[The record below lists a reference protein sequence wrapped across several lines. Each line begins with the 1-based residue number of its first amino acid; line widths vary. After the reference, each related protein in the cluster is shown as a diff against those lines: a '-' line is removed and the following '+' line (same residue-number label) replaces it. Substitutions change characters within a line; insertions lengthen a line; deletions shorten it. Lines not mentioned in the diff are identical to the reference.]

1 MMSAKMNVPELRFG
15 EFSGE
20 WEEKRLGSISEKISD
35 GIHSTPEYAEDGLYY
50 FVNGNNLVNGKIRI
64 TNNTKK
70 VNEEEYLKHKR
81 QLGDNTILLSING
94 TIGNLAFFNNEKIVL
109 GKSACYI
116 NIDEEKTNKYFIN
129 DILKTSTVQNF
140 FYSEVTGSTIKNL
153 SLSTIKNTKLS
164 LPSKP
169 EQEKI
174 ASFLSSVDSK
184 IEQLSKK
191 RTLLEQYKKGVM
203 QKIFSQE
210 LRFKEDDG
218 SEFPEWVEKKLGDTL
233 EVVVDNRGKTPPTT
247 DFGIPLIE
255 VNAIGNKEINYLK
268 VSKYVTENTYKK
280 WFRKYLKD
288 GDILFSTVGQTA
300 ICSIYDE
307 SVKAVIAQNIIG
319 LRFVNELNLFMYYL
333 LTEIKNH
340 HKFKRIEMGAVQPSI
355 KVSQMIH
362 INFYIPSLK
371 EQTKIA
377 TFLSSLDKK
386 IELTDKEFNATK
398 EFKKGLLQKMFV

>member
-1 MMSAKMNVPELRFG
+1 MWYK
-15 EFSGE
+15 
-20 WEEKRLGSISEKISD
+20 
-35 GIHSTPEYAEDGLYY
+35 
-50 FVNGNNLVNGKIRI
+50 
-64 TNNTKK
+64 NTKK
-70 VNEEEYLKHKR
+70 VNKEEYLKHKR

-210 LRFKEDDG
+210 LRFQEDDG
-218 SEFPEWVEKKLGDTL
+218 SAFPEWVEKKLG
-233 EVVVDNRGKTPPTT
+233 EVANVYQPQTISQTDLKEDGYDVYGANGIIGKYDKFNHEFEQIAVTCRGNTCGT
-247 DFGIPLIE
+247 
-255 VNAIGNKEINYLK
+255 VNYTREKSWITGNAMVINLDGSSSI
-268 VSKYVTENTYKK
+268 SK
-280 WFRKYLKD
+280 KYLYFLLSNTNLTYLITGSGQPQIT
-288 GDILFSTVGQTA
+288 GD
-300 ICSIYDE
+300 
-307 SVKAVIAQNIIG
+307 
-319 LRFVNELNLFMYYL
+319 
-333 LTEIKNH
+333 IKNH
-340 HKFKRIEMGAVQPSI
+340 RVL
-355 KVSQMIH
+355 
-362 INFYIPSLK
+362 IPSLK